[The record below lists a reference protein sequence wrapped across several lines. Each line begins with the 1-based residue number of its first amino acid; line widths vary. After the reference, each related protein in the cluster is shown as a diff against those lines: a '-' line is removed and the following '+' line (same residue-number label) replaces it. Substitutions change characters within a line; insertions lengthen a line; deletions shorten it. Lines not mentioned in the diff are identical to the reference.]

1 MSTEKD
7 TNSDQEE
14 DKSQARLDYEQ
25 GQEFMANKNLSQAAN
40 AFHNALLGFQEEKD
54 QHGIANAADKL
65 GDICREGKEYEKAL
79 THFDTA
85 YQICEKDF
93 DQDSVFSIVKKRAAI
108 AWEMKDY
115 DKAIEQYLDI
125 LDEYNG
131 QINPQGSV
139 ETLETMA
146 TIYLEMGDKAK
157 AADAYRV
164 VASIHKNFNH
174 PNFADRFLKKA
185 EETEAG

>member
-1 MSTEKD
+1 MSTEEKI
-7 TNSDQEE
+7 TVQEE
-14 DKSQARLDYEQ
+14 EKKSQARLDYEE
-25 GQEFMANKNLSQAAN
+25 GQEFMANADLSQAAN
-40 AFHNALLGFQEEKD
+40 AFHNALLGFQEENN

-65 GDICREGKEYEKAL
+65 GDICRERQEFEKDM
-79 THFDTA
+79 THYDTA
-85 YQICEKDF
+85 YRICETDF
-93 DQDSVFSIVKKRAAI
+93 DQDSLFSIEKKRAAI

-115 DKAIEQYLDI
+115 DKAIQQYLDI

-131 QINPQGSV
+131 NNNPQGSV

-146 TIYLEMGDKAK
+146 EIYLEKGDKVK